1 MLIRILSAG
10 VIVAIVSGLFSLW
23 VSFSNNKRLVK
34 LEESRQRFEIEK
46 EQFKSLQEAY
56 VEFLSIL
63 PYNKKLAYCIG
74 NNKLEENTLLKAYEV
89 AVDNSKKIYS
99 HFQRYFF
106 LLSADEQ
113 EKIDNAIEKAD
124 KITHKIVEETEFM
137 CMEIEDILNS
147 DSVMHEESNKSLE
160 SIKKRNEKKD
170 ELVEEYLMQECQL
183 EELYYEI
190 YVDRLTALSKVEESK

>member
-10 VIVAIVSGLFSLW
+10 VITAIVAGLFSLW

-34 LEESRQRFEIEK
+34 LEKSRQRFEIEQK
-46 EQFKSLQEAY
+46 QFKSLQEAY
-56 VEFLSIL
+56 DELLSIL
-63 PYNKKLAYCIG
+63 PYDKKLAYLIG
-74 NNKLEENTLLKAYEV
+74 NNELEENTLLKAYEI
-89 AVDNSKKIYS
+89 AVDNSKKLYS
-99 HFQRYFF
+99 HFQRYCF
-106 LLSADEQ
+106 LLLADEQ
-113 EKIDNAIEKAD
+113 EKIGNAIEKAD

-137 CMEIEDILNS
+137 CMEIEDIWNS

-190 YVDRLTALSKVEESK
+190 YVDRLTALSKVEEGK